1 MSFRRTF
8 AGFIHQLTMK
18 NPMLRRIRS
27 LPLIVLFVCAWQPGA
42 PAEPVPVRYPEGT
55 LHGFLELRSQE
66 GRVLAEGDLVQN
78 VRGDRVTARLT
89 FHFKDGSIDDETT
102 VFSQRRFFRL
112 ITDHH
117 IQKGPSFPNP
127 IDLSID
133 TRIREVTVRSTGKDG
148 KEEVKTDHLD
158 LPPDLANGIVTVIV
172 KNIPTAAQETKISML
187 VATPKVRLVKLAIS
201 PHGEEPFSLVD
212 TPRKAQHFE
221 IKIELG
227 GISGM
232 LAPMIGMQPP
242 NVQIWIVGGQAPVFL
257 REEGQTYP
265 DGPPL
270 TIQLVSPVWPNSQRS
285 SN

>member
-1 MSFRRTF
+1 MS
-8 AGFIHQLTMK
+8 
-18 NPMLRRIRS
+18 
-27 LPLIVLFVCAWQPGA
+27 LIVVFVCALQPGA
-42 PAEPVPVRYPEGT
+42 PAEPVPVRYAEGT

-66 GRVLAEGDLVQN
+66 GRVLAAGDLIQN

-112 ITDHH
+112 ITDRR

-133 TRIREVTVRSTGKDG
+133 TRSREVTVRSTGKDG
-148 KEEVKTDHLD
+148 KEEVKTSHLD
-158 LPPDLANGIVTVIV
+158 LPPDLANGIVTIIV
-172 KNIPTAAQETKISML
+172 KNIRPSTQETTVSML
-187 VATPKVRLVKLAIS
+187 VATPKLRLVKLVIS
-201 PHGEEPFSLVD
+201 PRGEEPFSLVD
-212 TPRKAQHFE
+212 TPRKALHYE

-227 GISGM
+227 GVSGM
-232 LAPMIGMQPP
+232 VAPMIGMQPP
-242 NVQIWIVGGQAPVFL
+242 NIQIWIVGGQAPVFL

-270 TIQLVSPVWPNSQRS
+270 TIQLVSPVWPNSSRA